1 MLSGV
6 TLAELKKIALLRE
19 CSEDEL
25 RFLSRDLKLKEFRKG
40 DVIYQEDEIP
50 GLLYLVQKG
59 AVEITKK
66 TTGGHRQTIAMIQ
79 SGRFFGELSFFGKRR
94 HAAQAVALED
104 SRIILLSRFTYD
116 EMEKE
121 QPLLVH
127 KLLREII
134 LVVGAN
140 LDSMNDMFLQ
150 MIHYA
155 FYGGKAGKVD
165 LPPAGKK
172 KKD

>member
-1 MLSGV
+1 MISGV
-6 TLAELKKIALLRE
+6 TLADLKKITLFRD
-19 CSEDEL
+19 CSDDEL
-25 RFLSRDLKLKEFRKG
+25 RFLSRDLELKECKKG
-40 DVIYQEDEIP
+40 ETIFQEGEIP
-50 GLLYLVQKG
+50 GLLYIVQKG

-79 SGRFFGELSFFGKRR
+79 AGRFFGELSFFGKRR
-94 HAAQAVALED
+94 HAAQALALEET
-104 SRIILLSRFTYD
+104 RLILLNRFTYD
-116 EMEKE
+116 ELEKE

-134 LVVGAN
+134 LVMGAN
-140 LDSMNDMFLQ
+140 LDSMNEMFLQ

-165 LPPAGKK
+165 LPAGKK
-172 KKD
+172 KKE